1 MVLDVGPAMATFFV
15 DGKLCDGGVAQRTD
29 KAWAAGWCASASSQ
43 LRVSASEILIY
54 RKSSLTGRLW
64 FVGLAGRTLLPRG
77 IGLVTGGEAV
87 KLGGA
92 VRGGRLHG
100 HALLVSELVGNW
112 RHGNAQRARAVAGG
126 VPQ

>member
-1 MVLDVGPAMATFFV
+1 MD
-15 DGKLCDGGVAQRTD
+15 R
-29 KAWAAGWCASASSQ
+29 
-43 LRVSASEILIY
+43 LR
-54 RKSSLTGRLW
+54 
-64 FVGLAGRTLLPRG
+64 FVGLVGRTLLPRG

-112 RHGNAQRARAVAGG
+112 RHDNAQRARAVAGG
-126 VPQ
+126 VAQ